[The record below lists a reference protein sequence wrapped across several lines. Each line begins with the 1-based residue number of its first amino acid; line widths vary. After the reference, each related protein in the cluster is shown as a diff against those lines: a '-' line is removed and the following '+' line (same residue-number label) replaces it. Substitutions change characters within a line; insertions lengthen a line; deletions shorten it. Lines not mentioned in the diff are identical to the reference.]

1 MAKKWRLTTW
11 TKGTGA
17 FIEPLDGE
25 DRPKARARPGGLA
38 PSRRTGSFSV
48 HASRPDLQTDEH
60 RTEPDARR
68 RHALRHL
75 DAETLDK
82 LESLE
87 RALGERD
94 VAA

>member
-17 FIEPLDGE
+17 FIEPLEDDG
-25 DRPKARARPGGLA
+25 KSQAQARPGGLDPA
-38 PSRRTGSFSV
+38 RRHGPWSPGRT
-48 HASRPDLQTDEH
+48 RPDGHTGEH

-75 DAETLDK
+75 DDETLDK
-82 LESLE
+82 LEDLE
-87 RALGERD
+87 RLLSRSD
-94 VAA
+94 AA